1 MKFVFQC
8 CMTLYLFFIGLAA
21 ACEQV
26 EPEPDTTGLFVN
38 GKELTPADVNE
49 LQSKY
54 GIKITDAQ
62 LSDEQTV
69 TLKTIYGVEVDSGRF
84 WYDAVSG
91 AWGYIGLPTAG
102 RIQPNLPFDATLP
115 ADASGGGTSVIV
127 NGRMLHPAEVNYLQK
142 LYGSVNPGR
151 YWLLPDG
158 TYGLEGQGPI
168 GRLPQT
174 GSGRNGVAGIS
185 SFGTAIGG
193 DDFVGYIPPRA
204 WGDSSTPM
212 VTCAPDGGC
221 IF

>member
-1 MKFVFQC
+1 MKFIFLC
-8 CMTLYLFFIGLAA
+8 CVAACLFPIDLAG

-26 EPEPDTTGLFVN
+26 ESETGATGFFVN
-38 GKELTPADVNE
+38 GKELTSADINE

-54 GIKITDAQ
+54 GIKIMDAT
-62 LSDEQTV
+62 LSDEQIV
-69 TLKTIYGVEVDSGRF
+69 TFKTIYGVEVDSKRF

-115 ADASGGGTSVIV
+115 ADASGGSTSVSV
-127 NGRMLHPAEVNYLQK
+127 NGRMLHTAEINYLRE

-158 TYGLEGQGPI
+158 TYGLEGGGPT
-168 GRLPQT
+168 GRLPQSA
-174 GSGRNGVAGIS
+174 SGRNGVTGTS
-185 SFGTAIGG
+185 SFGTAIGDG
-193 DDFVGYIPPRA
+193 DFVGYIPPRA
-204 WGDSSTPM
+204 WGDSSTPT